1 MSCPQALEFHLK
13 KIKCS
18 QKPLKKSGKTKTA
31 IILEAVDEKLGLSKS
46 REELIRETAG
56 WLTYKEAT
64 ELKESLAV
72 FNQISEGDWE

>member
-1 MSCPQALEFHLK
+1 MPTSLRIPPEKDKMLAK
-13 KIKCS
+13 AA
-18 QKPLKKSGKTKTA
+18 KKSGKTKTA